1 MAKCYSATP
10 SAFIACGGQLATLVT
25 LVTLLC
31 DFDFDTWLRFYWL
44 FYYYAFILL
53 VSWPVMKMIY
63 ACNLI
68 ERRGQVLRL
77 ASDSAVAAAVAA
89 AAVSVD
95 AADAVNAKR

>member
-1 MAKCYSATP
+1 MTLILALGFVFIGYFIT
-10 SAFIACGGQLATLVT
+10 AFI
-25 LVTLLC
+25 
-31 DFDFDTWLRFYWL
+31 
-44 FYYYAFILL
+44 L

-77 ASDSAVAAAVAA
+77 ASDSAAAALP
-89 AAVSVD
+89 

>member
-1 MAKCYSATP
+1 
-10 SAFIACGGQLATLVT
+10 
-25 LVTLLC
+25 
-31 DFDFDTWLRFYWL
+31 
-44 FYYYAFILL
+44 
-53 VSWPVMKMIY
+53 MKMIY

-89 AAVSVD
+89 VSVD